1 MIYVPDHQVYL
12 RRAQNPHSF
21 VQFKPR
27 RIIDADGDGVEDNV
41 KLDQYEL
48 DKYRKMVFS
57 APVEDLHNTHNGE
70 MPGHHRFGD
79 SPEPG
84 VNPWANAMA
93 REKAEY
99 AARVEQKRILQEA
112 EAKGFT
118 GVQLDSQISF
128 DEVAS
133 NSDYDTAPIIELSE
147 TTQKG
152 AYEPRKI
159 NDADGDGVEDNV
171 KKTQAELD
179 RFRKP
184 VFGDAS
190 HDMHNTKHGDLPGHT
205 RAGEDT
211 EPATAHP
218 NGATKVATEE
228 NNEKAVE
235 SMSKDSAQKQLVQ
248 SQSVDSYS
256 ERDTAPSLLQLQS
269 LIQSPE
275 DLDQ

>member
-235 SMSKDSAQKQLVQ
+235 NMSKDSAQKQLVQ